1 METQRI
7 KQTIQN
13 VILKDRV
20 KLEDIEQEEIIKKS
34 SNKYENVKIAIIIPA
49 YNEAKNIE
57 NVLKKLH
64 KYNNYDYDIIVIDDG
79 STDNTCQ
86 IIEDYNIFLLK
97 HESNKG
103 NGAATITGLKY
114 CRKNNYDV
122 VLIMDADGQHD
133 PSDIPYFLDKII
145 DEKNDFVIANRF
157 EYVYQGN
164 PFKKLCSL
172 ILTVLYLILYRKK
185 VSDPTNGFRA
195 LSSKVIN
202 NINLE
207 SQYSVTQEMLFKVI
221 PYFKWK
227 EIPVKVFQRKNGQ
240 SFIKLGNYFLKMIY
254 LICKF
259 YLLPKLRKAK
269 NAVNRRLINN

>member
-1 METQRI
+1 METKRI
-7 KQTIQN
+7 KPTTQN
-13 VILKDRV
+13 VAQPDSV
-20 KLEDIEQEEIIKKS
+20 KLEDIDQEKITIKLC
-34 SNKYENVKIAIIIPA
+34 NKYENVKIGIIIPA
-49 YNEAKNIE
+49 YNEEKNIE

-64 KYNNYDYDIIVIDDG
+64 KFSNYDFDIIVIDDG

-86 IIEDYNIFLLK
+86 IIDNYNVLLLK
-97 HESNKG
+97 HEKNKG

-114 CRKNNYDV
+114 CRENDYDV

-133 PSDIPYFLDKII
+133 PSYIPYFLDKII

-157 EYVYQGN
+157 EYDYQGHSL
-164 PFKKLCSL
+164 KKLCSL
-172 ILTVLYLILYRKK
+172 TLTVLYLILYRKK

-202 NINLE
+202 KINLE
-207 SQYSVTQEMLFKVI
+207 SQYSVTQEMLFKVL

-240 SFIKLGNYFLKMIY
+240 SFIKLKNYFLKMIY
-254 LICKF
+254 MTFKF
-259 YLLPKLRKAK
+259 YLLPKLR
-269 NAVNRRLINN
+269 NAENTVNR